1 MINGKD
7 LGEAGFRYLGVP
19 YSKMDCQAFVEQCLR
34 DCGLEM
40 NLAGSNAWYR
50 EVMKNGTVLTREECV
65 KQLGKVPA
73 GAFLFIHAFD
83 GGEPEKYRK
92 DGLGNASHIGIVTGR
107 GEGAIHSS
115 SSRGCVAE
123 SRFRGKTINGGWN
136 RVGLW
141 NRVSYDYGAG
151 SGRAEAESGTVRV
164 PEVGRNPEKV
174 PEPAEHAVVWA
185 GQGSTVNT
193 RQGPGTLYALS
204 KAGRIPVGTMVEILK
219 RQKGWCRI
227 RYTDPKD
234 AVWYCWMK
242 EEFLRPAEE
251 QEPESEPAK
260 GGKVYAVR
268 IPHLTLEDV
277 AMLRSF
283 YPECTVEEECV

>member
-1 MINGKD
+1 MINGKE
-7 LGEAGFRYLGVP
+7 LGETGFKYLGVP
-19 YSKMDCQAFVEQCLR
+19 CSKMDCQAFAEQCLR

-50 EVMKNGTVLTREECV
+50 EVMKNGTVLTPEECV

-73 GAFLFIHAFD
+73 GAFLFILNQD
-83 GGEPEKYRK
+83 GKEPEKYRK

-115 SSRGCVAE
+115 SSRGCVTE
-123 SRFRGKTINGGWN
+123 STFRGKTISGGWN

-141 NRVSYDYGAG
+141 NRVSYDFGDAG

-164 PEVGRNPEKV
+164 PEAGRNPEKV

-204 KAGRIPVGTMVEILK
+204 KAGRIPVGTVVEILK

-227 RYTDPKD
+227 RYTDPKS

-242 EEFLRPAEE
+242 EEFLRPAEAE
-251 QEPESEPAK
+251 DPE
-260 GGKVYAVR
+260 
-268 IPHLTLEDV
+268 LETV
-277 AMLRSF
+277 FWSVTILRR
-283 YPECTVEEECV
+283 TEEEARELKERYPDCVVMKE

>member
-1 MINGKD
+1 MINGKE
-7 LGEAGFRYLGVP
+7 LGETGFKYLGVP
-19 YSKMDCQAFVEQCLR
+19 YSKMDCQAFVEQCLW

-50 EVMKNGTVLTREECV
+50 EVMKNGAILTPEECV
-65 KQLGKVPA
+65 KRLGKVPA

-115 SSRGCVAE
+115 ASRGCVAE
-123 SRFRGKTINGGWN
+123 SRFSGKSISGGWN

-141 NRVSYDYGAG
+141 NRVSYDYGTGFVLAG
-151 SGRAEAESGTVRV
+151 TAD
-164 PEVGRNPEKV
+164 NPE
-174 PEPAEHAVVWA
+174 PEPVKEPESEYAVVWA

-204 KAGRIPVGTMVEILK
+204 KAGRIPVGTVVEILK
-219 RQKGWCRI
+219 RQKSWCRI
-227 RYTDPKD
+227 RYTDPKK

-242 EEFLRPAEE
+242 EEFLRPAER
-251 QEPESEPAK
+251 ESEPETEEK
-260 GGKVYAVR
+260 LWEVT
-268 IPHLTLEDV
+268 IPHLTAGEAEQLKAV
-277 AMLRSF
+277 
-283 YPECTVEEECV
+283 YPDCLVRREE